1 MLLILFTK
9 KKMTK
14 KDHKTAILI
23 LKVARKLFIRKGFAA
38 TSISEIA
45 KECNI
50 NKSLIYH
57 HFENKES
64 LWKAI
69 KGEMIS
75 TYIDLEKKESDFSA
89 RNLMELLEKMVT
101 LRFDFYT
108 QNPDI
113 IRLILFQKLEAN
125 SKKLEGVPDN
135 KYNDISVQVKQLQDN
150 GEIRKDID
158 ADFASYLIFTNAV
171 NLLID
176 QYKGVNKSSTK
187 DKEQYLKTIINF
199 LYNALKA

>member
-1 MLLILFTK
+1 
-9 KKMTK
+9 MTK
-14 KDHKTAILI
+14 EAHKTAILI
-23 LKVARKLFIRKGFAA
+23 LRMAKKLFLRKGFAA

-45 KECNI
+45 AGCNI

-57 HFENKES
+57 HFKNKEG

-75 TYIDLEKKESDFSA
+75 SYIDLEKKESDLSA

-101 LRFDFYT
+101 LRFDFYVE
-108 QNPDI
+108 NPDI
-113 IRLILFQKLEAN
+113 IRLILFQKLEVN
-125 SKKLEGVPDN
+125 SKKLEGAPDN
-135 KYNDISVQVKQLQDN
+135 KYNDISAQVKQLQDN

-176 QYKGVNKSSTK
+176 QYKGLNKSSTK

>member
-1 MLLILFTK
+1 
-9 KKMTK
+9 MTK

-89 RNLMELLEKMVT
+89 SNLMELLEKMVT

-108 QNPDI
+108 ENPDI

-125 SKKLEGVPDN
+125 SKKLEGVSDN

>member
-1 MLLILFTK
+1 
-9 KKMTK
+9 MTK

-75 TYIDLEKKESDFSA
+75 TYIGTIKKQ
-89 RNLMELLEKMVT
+89 VQ
-101 LRFDFYT
+101 RF
-108 QNPDI
+108 
-113 IRLILFQKLEAN
+113 
-125 SKKLEGVPDN
+125 
-135 KYNDISVQVKQLQDN
+135 
-150 GEIRKDID
+150 
-158 ADFASYLIFTNAV
+158 V
-171 NLLID
+171 N
-176 QYKGVNKSSTK
+176 Y
-187 DKEQYLKTIINF
+187 
-199 LYNALKA
+199 

>member
-1 MLLILFTK
+1 
-9 KKMTK
+9 MTK
-14 KDHKTAILI
+14 KDHKTATLI
-23 LKVARKLFIRKGFAA
+23 LKVARKIFIKKGFAA

-89 RNLMELLEKMVT
+89 SNLMELLEKMVT

-108 QNPDI
+108 ENPDI

-171 NLLID
+171 
-176 QYKGVNKSSTK
+176 
-187 DKEQYLKTIINF
+187 
-199 LYNALKA
+199 